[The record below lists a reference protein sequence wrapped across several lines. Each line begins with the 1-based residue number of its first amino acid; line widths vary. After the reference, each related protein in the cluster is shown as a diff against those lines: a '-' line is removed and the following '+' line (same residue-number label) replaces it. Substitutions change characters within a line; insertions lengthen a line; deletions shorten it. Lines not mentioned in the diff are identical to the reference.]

1 MPHYNPARR
10 MHGLGRAVLVA
21 AVLSI
26 SCIADAPAQS
36 RWVVV
41 NGQRLSDA
49 QVADLARRNCS
60 DIPNGGYWLNT
71 HSGAWGYSGKSQV
84 QGALGDSCNRGIGP
98 NYPRNRD
105 GTIGP
110 FATRNRAQ
118 QVVNEYGRHG
128 INAIWF
134 HNGDGF
140 YVRVSR

>member
-1 MPHYNPARR
+1 MD
-10 MHGLGRAVLVA
+10 GLGRATIVA

-26 SCIADAPAQS
+26 LCIANALAQS

-41 NGQRLSDA
+41 DGQRLDDA
-49 QVADLARRNCS
+49 QIAHLARRNCS
-60 DIPNGGYWLNT
+60 DIPNGAYWLNT
-71 HSGAWGYSGKSQV
+71 HTGAWGYAGNPQV
-84 QGALGDSCNRGIGP
+84 QGVLGDGCNRGVGP
-98 NYPRNRD
+98 SYPRNRD

-118 QVVNEYGRHG
+118 QVVDEHRRHG

-140 YVRVSR
+140 YVRASR